1 MPCKLCAEK
10 SCGLVSAEKGDIWL
24 STQRAFRKLSLIAEL
39 SRVFQHARLA
49 RLSTGLLAPATT
61 YFCRSHQFVRRILP
75 RSRECRKEISLPKSE
90 EQRVTVEQ
98 VLEVLQTCY
107 DPCCKER
114 GVSVVELG
122 LIQGVQVAE
131 NGHDVRIELLLT
143 SGWCPFSTHLLQMI
157 DQNVRAMAGVSEV
170 DTEIVWNTVWTPERM
185 SDSARAK
192 LTLPMAQLLPLRQ
205 RRLEREAK
213 SASSPIS

>member
-1 MPCKLCAEK
+1 MSEREE
-10 SCGLVSAEKGDIWL
+10 SC
-24 STQRAFRKLSLIAEL
+24 
-39 SRVFQHARLA
+39 
-49 RLSTGLLAPATT
+49 
-61 YFCRSHQFVRRILP
+61 
-75 RSRECRKEISLPKSE
+75 
-90 EQRVTVEQ
+90 VTSEQ

-122 LIQGVQVAE
+122 LIQDVQVAE
-131 NGHDVRIELLLT
+131 NGHDVRVELLLT

-157 DQNVRAMAGVSEV
+157 DQHLHAIDGVGEV

-185 SDSARAK
+185 SASARQK

-205 RRLEREAK
+205 RRLEREARE
-213 SASSPIS
+213 A